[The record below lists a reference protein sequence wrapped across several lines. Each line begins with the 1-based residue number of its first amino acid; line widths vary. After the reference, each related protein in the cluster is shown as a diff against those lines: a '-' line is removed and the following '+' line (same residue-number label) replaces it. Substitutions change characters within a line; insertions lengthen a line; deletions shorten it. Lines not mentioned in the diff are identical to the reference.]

1 MPRCFTLLRVA
12 GAITLCTSLLLTAC
26 GGGGDDNVFAS
37 TTDAPPI
44 VGTLLDDDG
53 GVMPSDPRVVSTA
66 MGPIASAQR
75 YTTSAQARDLQRSLS
90 DGVRWIEVACCGDAA
105 VVQAISAALA
115 QDVGRQHVIFV
126 SGADANSG
134 AMVVNRL
141 LAAGLDR
148 VWWVSP

>member
-1 MPRCFTLLRVA
+1 MPRNFTLLSVA
-12 GAITLCTSLLLTAC
+12 GVTTFCTSLLLTSC
-26 GGGGDDNVFAS
+26 GGGGGDTVSAS
-37 TTDAPPI
+37 PTDAPPI

-66 MGPIASAQR
+66 TVPIASAQR
-75 YTTSAQARDLQRSLS
+75 YATSVQARDLQRSLS

-115 QDVGRQHVIFV
+115 QDAGKQHVIFV
-126 SGADANSG
+126 SGADASSG